1 MSGNAAISYA
11 GPGQLPVGSQTSA
24 RFAYTNQA
32 LAGHA
37 HRQEARRA
45 ERRAGPLAVAP
56 ACVGGWP
63 SPEPG
68 VVGDAP
74 AGHPSPAMSKP
85 VDVSC
90 GFQVGYV

>member
-1 MSGNAAISYA
+1 MFTYA
-11 GPGQLPVGSQTSA
+11 GPRQPSVGSQTSA

-32 LAGHA
+32 FAGRAHWHA
-37 HRQEARRA
+37 VRRA

-56 ACVGGWP
+56 ACVAGWP

-74 AGHPSPAMSKP
+74 ASHPGPAMSKP

-90 GFQVGYV
+90 GFR